1 MFQGVCSP
9 VLCCA
14 GVIPCCKG
22 PGRIVC
28 VCVSVWG
35 GVHILMCMYTCVGA
49 WANTQA
55 PVYLGHMLVYMS
67 TLIRLVISRCCGKKH
82 QTEAPKGRE
91 FIVPHGLRVSLTM
104 GESMVVTVALTV
116 MAGA

>member
-1 MFQGVCSP
+1 M
-9 VLCCA
+9 
-14 GVIPCCKG
+14 
-22 PGRIVC
+22 C
-28 VCVSVWG
+28 VFLWG

-55 PVYLGHMLVYMS
+55 PTYLGHMLVYMS

-91 FIVPHGLRVSLTM
+91 FIVPHGLRVSPTM
-104 GESMVVTVALTV
+104 GEGMVVTVALTV
-116 MAGA
+116 VAGA